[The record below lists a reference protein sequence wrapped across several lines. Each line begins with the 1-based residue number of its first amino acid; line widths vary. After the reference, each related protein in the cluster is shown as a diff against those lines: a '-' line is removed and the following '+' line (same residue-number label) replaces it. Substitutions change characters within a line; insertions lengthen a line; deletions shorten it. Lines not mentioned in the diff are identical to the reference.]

1 MGRAWPCRLRSTCV
15 IENKTGLE
23 IRLRKPVTFRS
34 DNETRTRK
42 RGRGGSLIPRQRR
55 REGGNT
61 RFERVPL
68 SFALFLF
75 FLCKEEG
82 NEKLFDPRNFLF
94 HEHLPYRRE
103 NFRKSTRVTFE
114 RETVDEE
121 YYSNWRDQLTFST

>member
-55 REGGNT
+55 REGG
-61 RFERVPL
+61 RKRKERR
-68 SFALFLF
+68 
-75 FLCKEEG
+75 KEG
-82 NEKLFDPRNFLF
+82 KKEKERKKERKKNSIDTIHLKKRNDINVII
-94 HEHLPYRRE
+94 YI
-103 NFRKSTRVTFE
+103 NNIV
-114 RETVDEE
+114 VV
-121 YYSNWRDQLTFST
+121 

>member
-82 NEKLFDPRNFLF
+82 KG
-94 HEHLPYRRE
+94 E
-103 NFRKSTRVTFE
+103 NCSVPAISFFTSVSLTEERTFE
-114 RETVDEE
+114 SQRELLSREKQWTK
-121 YYSNWRDQLTFST
+121 SIIRIGGTN